1 MFSKEDIKPGMLVEM
16 SVHGEKELHY
26 VTLCKEGVVLVN
38 KKGYYSNLK
47 CFNNDLSRKIPDE
60 IKITKIYDLSEYASM
75 SLEFSTENRDLLWNI
90 DDETDWSK
98 VEVDTKVLVRDRPN
112 DDWVK
117 RYFAKYKDGEVYVF
131 KDGRTSWND
140 VGITQHWKETK
151 LWKDNN

>member
-1 MFSKEDIKPGMLVEM
+1 M
-16 SVHGEKELHY
+16 
-26 VTLCKEGVVLVN
+26 TLCKEGIVLID
-38 KKGYYSNLK
+38 KKGNYINLK
-47 CFNNDLSRKIPDE
+47 SFNDDLSGKNAK
-60 IKITKIYDLSEYASM
+60 IKITKVYDLSEYASM

-90 DDETDWSK
+90 EDETDWSK

-112 DDWVK
+112 DKWVK

>member
-1 MFSKEDIKPGMLVEM
+1 MFSKKDIKPGMLVEM
-16 SVHGEKELHY
+16 SMSGEKELYY
-26 VTLCKEGVVLVN
+26 VTLCEEGIILID
-38 KKGYYSNLK
+38 KKGYYSYLK
-47 CFNNDLSRKIPDE
+47 SFNDDLSGKE
-60 IKITKIYDLSEYASM
+60 FCKIKITKVYGLSEYASR

-117 RYFAKYKDGEVYVF
+117 RYFAKYEDGEVYVF
-131 KDGRTSWND
+131 KNGRTSWND

-151 LWKDNN
+151 LWENK